1 MKSSTMFKSAVAAGA
16 FAVAGVATANADTIT
31 VQAGD
36 TLTKLANA
44 HGTSVDALVKANGIS
59 NANLIFVGQ
68 QLQTQG
74 TASTATAP
82 AAPAQ
87 QAASAAN
94 GSYTVKAGDTLFR
107 IAAANGTSVA
117 NLVSANGIQN
127 LNFITVGQVL
137 TLSTASAPAQ
147 QPAAAPA
154 QQAAPVTEAPAP
166 TAATPAQQAAPV
178 AAAPAATAATPAQQA
193 APATPSTPAATVP
206 DDVKYIAA
214 ADANHDGFMTAA
226 EYLAYQANGGASA
239 ASAAAQQAVAPA
251 TQSQPQVTPVSA
263 PAAPATYADPAAT
276 TMLNSLNALRASMGL
291 NPVTLDAGLSAKAQA
306 RAVNAVANGGLP
318 VNHFRTNGEV
328 VAIGFGF
335 NQVVSAWYNETGMMT
350 NGTPGHRMWV
360 TNPRATSVGFGV
372 VGNTIVAESNVGQY

>member
-154 QQAAPVTEAPAP
+154 QQAAPVTAAPAP
-166 TAATPAQQAAPV
+166 TAATPAQQPAP
-178 AAAPAATAATPAQQA
+178 AAPAQSTPS
-193 APATPSTPAATVP
+193 TPSTPAATVP

-239 ASAAAQQAVAPA
+239 APAAAQQAVAPA

>member
-82 AAPAQ
+82 AA
-87 QAASAAN
+87 
-94 GSYTVKAGDTLFR
+94 
-107 IAAANGTSVA
+107 
-117 NLVSANGIQN
+117 
-127 LNFITVGQVL
+127 
-137 TLSTASAPAQ
+137 Q
-147 QPAAAPA
+147 QPAPAAPA
-154 QQAAPVTEAPAP
+154 QS
-166 TAATPAQQAAPV
+166 TPS
-178 AAAPAATAATPAQQA
+178 
-193 APATPSTPAATVP
+193 TPSTPAATVP

-239 ASAAAQQAVAPA
+239 APAAAQQAVAPA

>member
-74 TASTATAP
+74 TANTATAP

-87 QAASAAN
+87 QAASAAH

-154 QQAAPVTEAPAP
+154 QQAAPVT
-166 TAATPAQQAAPV
+166 AA
-178 AAAPAATAATPAQQA
+178 AATPAQQA
-193 APATPSTPAATVP
+193 APAAPAQSTPSTPAATVP

-226 EYLAYQANGGASA
+226 EHLAYQANGGASA
-239 ASAAAQQAVAPA
+239 APAAQQAVAPA

>member
-74 TASTATAP
+74 TANTATAP
-82 AAPAQ
+82 
-87 QAASAAN
+87 AASAAN

-154 QQAAPVTEAPAP
+154 KQAAPVTAAPAPTAP
-166 TAATPAQQAAPV
+166 TAATPAQQP
-178 AAAPAATAATPAQQA
+178 AAPAQS
-193 APATPSTPAATVP
+193 TPSTPAATVP

-239 ASAAAQQAVAPA
+239 APAAQQAVAPA

>member
-74 TASTATAP
+74 TANTATAP
-82 AAPAQ
+82 AAQAQ
-87 QAASAAN
+87 PTASAAN

-154 QQAAPVTEAPAP
+154 QQAAPVTAVPAP
-166 TAATPAQQAAPV
+166 TAATPAQQPAP
-178 AAAPAATAATPAQQA
+178 AAPAQS
-193 APATPSTPAATVP
+193 TPSTPAATVP

-239 ASAAAQQAVAPA
+239 APAAAQQAVAPA

-291 NPVTLDAGLSAKAQA
+291 NPVTLDAGLSAEAQA